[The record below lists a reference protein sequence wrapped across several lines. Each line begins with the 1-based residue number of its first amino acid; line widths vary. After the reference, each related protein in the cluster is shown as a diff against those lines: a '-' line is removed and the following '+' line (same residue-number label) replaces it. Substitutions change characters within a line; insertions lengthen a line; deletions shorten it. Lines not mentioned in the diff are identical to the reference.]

1 MVDEAEELATDE
13 HGKRQKKMHLPRT
26 NTEKHGIRQKQKHGK
41 EEEEKTFLKR
51 NFTETK
57 HCIRFELMNDFK
69 AHGLRSMGLLVLS
82 AAGFKMTHPAQ
93 WVGLEDYL

>member
-1 MVDEAEELATDE
+1 MTR
-13 HGKRQKKMHLPRT
+13 K
-26 NTEKHGIRQKQKHGK
+26 N
-41 EEEEKTFLKR
+41 
-51 NFTETK
+51 TETK
-57 HCIRFELMNDFK
+57 HSIRFELMNDFK

>member
-1 MVDEAEELATDE
+1 
-13 HGKRQKKMHLPRT
+13 MHLPRT

-69 AHGLRSMGLLVLS
+69 AHGLRSMGLLELATDEHGKAIS
-82 AAGFKMTHPAQ
+82 RIRCISHGMTRKKT
-93 WVGLEDYL
+93 E